1 MKFTRWA
8 VGLWSLT
15 ALLMLAGNADAW
27 LFNHCGGCH
36 GCHSHCHHCYET
48 HICCR
53 AYNAFTPICWGNL
66 YCDGC
71 CPNMGGGGG
80 GCCASM
86 GWSGCAPGS
95 LCAAPWGVAPQNL
108 ACTPYP
114 LYPGYGD
121 PNQVNPG
128 MLPSVPTS
136 MPLPP
141 GAVPTPPVNNVPP
154 VLNHT
159 AQVPYPGPYYYGMQ
173 PQTNFGYYPVG
184 YWPGYNPYYYG
195 YNYGQPQR

>member
-1 MKFTRWA
+1 MANNQGPIPDLEQNLRLFGDSCEGLRLGQDRRDLRILRSSRSLALPILPAAQRRPVCGAGRLAPHKDGWSPPSGRWRGTKPDSTRSWGANMKFTRWA

-80 GCCASM
+80 C
-86 GWSGCAPGS
+86 
-95 LCAAPWGVAPQNL
+95 
-108 ACTPYP
+108 
-114 LYPGYGD
+114 
-121 PNQVNPG
+121 
-128 MLPSVPTS
+128 
-136 MPLPP
+136 
-141 GAVPTPPVNNVPP
+141 
-154 VLNHT
+154 
-159 AQVPYPGPYYYGMQ
+159 
-173 PQTNFGYYPVG
+173 
-184 YWPGYNPYYYG
+184 
-195 YNYGQPQR
+195 